1 MIGNGVNRIR
11 WAALGAAIAVS
22 VGGGVTLVATASG
35 AGRSS
40 SFVPIVACRL
50 ADTRSGESVGA
61 RSTPVGAGETA
72 LFQVTG
78 TNGGCTITAS
88 ATAITSNVTVVNPTA
103 SSFLTVF
110 AADATRPLASNLNW
124 TTLSSPTPNQV
135 TVSLSATG
143 TIKIFNNVGDID
155 VVIDI
160 VGYYE
165 PAVTGPA
172 GPAGP
177 TGATGVAGVAGVA
190 GPKGDAGVTGLT
202 GARGDTGDA
211 GVTGLTGAR
220 GDRGDAGVTGLTG
233 ARGDRG
239 DAGTTGLTGPK
250 GDAGAAGVTGSTG
263 PKGDTGARGID
274 AGLGGVAFNE
284 STAPALLVTPT
295 LLSTVTIT
303 APTAG
308 FVIVSATATILSA
321 TGVTTKCG
329 ISKTLAFETIVGLNY
344 SVAGGIS
351 SQWTGLRGYPLDAGV
366 TTFNLLC
373 SSSVAPPGG
382 SSASF
387 PVITVVFSATAV

>member
-61 RSTPVGAGETA
+61 RSTPIGAGETA
-72 LFQVTG
+72 MFQVTG

-177 TGATGVAGVAGVA
+177 TGATGVAGVAGEAGVA
-190 GPKGDAGVTGLT
+190 GPKCDAGVTGLT

-233 ARGDRG
+233 PKGDTG

-274 AGLGGVAFNE
+274 AGLGGVAAIAAARFHTVALKNDGTVVAWGFT
-284 STAPALLVTPT
+284 TAPV
-295 LLSTVTIT
+295 
-303 APTAG
+303 
-308 FVIVSATATILSA
+308 
-321 TGVTTKCG
+321 K
-329 ISKTLAFETIVGLNY
+329 
-344 SVAGGIS
+344 
-351 SQWTGLRGYPLDAGV
+351 
-366 TTFNLLC
+366 
-373 SSSVAPPGG
+373 
-382 SSASF
+382 
-387 PVITVVFSATAV
+387 